1 VKSYLKSSLLVVS
14 ATLVLAS
21 QFFYSPLALAEL
33 VAIPDLSERVT
44 DLTQTLS
51 VADKAQIEEKLS
63 AFEKKKGSQIAVLI
77 VPSTKPE
84 EIDQYSIRVIE
95 KWKIGRKK
103 VDDGIL
109 ILVAKED
116 HKIRI
121 EIGYGLEGAIPDV
134 TAKRVISEII
144 APKFKQGNFAG
155 GISDG
160 VDKLIGLVDGE
171 ALPAPSPY
179 KHKFGIADIG
189 GLLPILLFGGL
200 ISGLFLRS
208 LFGTFPGSFV
218 NGGLIGGILWFF
230 GLSLLG
236 AGMLAV
242 IAFLITMMLGGQG
255 INGYH
260 RGYTGGIGSG
270 GGFSS
275 GGGGDVFSGGGGGF
289 GGGGAS
295 GSW

>member
-1 VKSYLKSSLLVVS
+1 M
-14 ATLVLAS
+14 
-21 QFFYSPLALAEL
+21 
-33 VAIPDLSERVT
+33 
-44 DLTQTLS
+44 
-51 VADKAQIEEKLS
+51 
-63 AFEKKKGSQIAVLI
+63 

-84 EIDQYSIRVIE
+84 EIDQYSIRVVE

-121 EIGYGLEGAIPDV
+121 EVGYGLEGAVPDV

-155 GISDG
+155 GLSDG
-160 VDKLIGLVDGE
+160 IDKLIGLVDGE
-171 ALPAPSPY
+171 ALPAPIAS
-179 KHKFGIADIG
+179 KHKFGIADIS

-218 NGGLIGGILWFF
+218 NGSLIGGILWFF

-236 AGMLAV
+236 AGLLAL
-242 IAFLITMMLGGQG
+242 IAFFITMMLGGQG

-260 RGYTGGIGSG
+260 RGYTGGMGSG

>member
-1 VKSYLKSSLLVVS
+1 VLC

-21 QFFYSPLALAEL
+21 QIFYSPLALAEL

-44 DLTQTLS
+44 DLTQSLS
-51 VADKAQIEEKLS
+51 IADKAQIEEKLS
-63 AFEKKKGSQIAVLI
+63 AFEKKKGSQIAVLM

-84 EIDQYSIRVIE
+84 EIDQYSIRVVE

-121 EIGYGLEGAIPDV
+121 EVGYGLEGAVPDV

-155 GISDG
+155 GLSDG
-160 VDKLIGLVDGE
+160 IDKLIGLVDGE
-171 ALPAPSPY
+171 ALPAPIAS
-179 KHKFGIADIG
+179 KHKFGIADIS

-218 NGGLIGGILWFF
+218 NGSLIGGILWFF

-236 AGMLAV
+236 AGVLAL
-242 IAFLITMMLGGQG
+242 IAFFITMMLGGQG

-260 RGYTGGIGSG
+260 RGYTGGMGSG

>member
-1 VKSYLKSSLLVVS
+1 VKSYLKSSLLVLC

-21 QFFYSPLALAEL
+21 QIFYSPLALAEL

-44 DLTQTLS
+44 DLTQSLS
-51 VADKAQIEEKLS
+51 IADKAQIEEKLS
-63 AFEKKKGSQIAVLI
+63 AFEKKKGSQIAVLM

-84 EIDQYSIRVIE
+84 EIDQYSIRVVE

-121 EIGYGLEGAIPDV
+121 EVGYGLEGAVPDV

-155 GISDG
+155 GLSDG
-160 VDKLIGLVDGE
+160 IDKLIGLVDGE
-171 ALPAPSPY
+171 ALPAPIAS
-179 KHKFGIADIG
+179 KHKFGIADIS

-218 NGGLIGGILWFF
+218 NGSLIGGILWFF

-236 AGMLAV
+236 AGVLAL
-242 IAFLITMMLGGQG
+242 IAFFITMMLGGQG

-260 RGYTGGIGSG
+260 RGYTGGMGSG

>member
-1 VKSYLKSSLLVVS
+1 VKSYLKSSLLVLC

-21 QFFYSPLALAEL
+21 QIFYSPLALAEL

-44 DLTQTLS
+44 DLTQSLS
-51 VADKAQIEEKLS
+51 IADKAQIEEKLS
-63 AFEKKKGSQIAVLI
+63 AFEKKKGSQIAVLM

-84 EIDQYSIRVIE
+84 EIDQYSIRVVE

-121 EIGYGLEGAIPDV
+121 EVGYGLEGAVPDV

-155 GISDG
+155 GLSDG
-160 VDKLIGLVDGE
+160 IDKLIGLVDGE
-171 ALPAPSPY
+171 ALPAPIAS
-179 KHKFGIADIG
+179 KHKFGIADIS

-218 NGGLIGGILWFF
+218 NGSLIGGILWFF

-236 AGMLAV
+236 AGLLAL
-242 IAFLITMMLGGQG
+242 IAFFITMMLGGHG

-260 RGYTGGIGSG
+260 RGYTGGMGSG

>member
-1 VKSYLKSSLLVVS
+1 MLVFC

-21 QFFYSPLALAEL
+21 QIFYSPLALAEL
-33 VAIPDLSERVT
+33 VAIPDLNERVS

-51 VADKAQIEEKLS
+51 IADKGQIEEKLS

-84 EIDQYSIRVIE
+84 EIEQYAIRVVE

-109 ILVAKED
+109 ILVAKDD

-121 EIGYGLEGAIPDV
+121 EVGYGLEGAIPDV

-155 GISDG
+155 GLSEG
-160 VDKLIGLVDGE
+160 VDKLIGLVNGE
-171 ALPAPSPY
+171 ALPAPSAS
-179 KHKFGIADIG
+179 KQKFSIADIG

-218 NGGLIGGILWFF
+218 NGSLIGGVLWFF

-236 AGMLAV
+236 AGVLAV

-260 RGYTGGIGSG
+260 RGYSSGLGTG